1 MSAALR
7 SQEVELR
14 SSASPMR
21 SPSRRRLT
29 VLPTS
34 QPAAPVTFPS
44 PRQRDRPTW
53 LKLLVAGQRVS
64 VMATTLGLAGALAA
78 YALTVNTHRRL
89 TAATVHLEQLQDQ
102 QQQLTTA
109 NAVFKNHLAQAARTE
124 MRNGNLHPRDVIF
137 LEAAPLPASPSA
149 PAAEPA
155 DALGAGQRF
164 FPKGY

>member
-1 MSAALR
+1 MSAALQSQEIELQPPASSMR
-7 SQEVELR
+7 SQ
-14 SSASPMR
+14 
-21 SPSRRRLT
+21 SRRRLT
-29 VLPTS
+29 ALPS
-34 QPAAPVTFPS
+34 PQPAAPAVFPS
-44 PRQRDRPTW
+44 AQQRDRPNW

-64 VMATTLGLAGALAA
+64 VVATTLGLAGALAA

-89 TAATVHLEQLQDQ
+89 TAATVHLEHLQDQ

-149 PAAEPA
+149 PASEPA